1 MWQTWTGGP
10 AMAPVQ
16 SPQSQGTA
24 GTGAGPGGWHPTIIY
39 LIVLLF
45 AETVVVGFLSRTVL
59 R

>member
-24 GTGAGPGGWHPTIIY
+24 GAAPGGWHPTIIY
-39 LIVLLF
+39 LVLLLFFEAF
-45 AETVVVGFLSRTVL
+45 AVALLSRTVL